1 MKKTT
6 LNLFALL
13 FVSVSFAQTYST
25 GTLPL
30 FSNSA
35 TNLNFS
41 VKIDVTSTLV
51 TMTMTGPSTGYM
63 SVGFNNTSMAN
74 SGDVVIFDGTNLS
87 DRTFNGFAA
96 TPVVDA
102 VQNWTVT
109 SNTVDSG
116 VRTVVGTRARD
127 TGDSNDY
134 VFNASASSLNLVY
147 ARKVADFTINY
158 HGGDSCGT
166 ITANFTLGN
175 DEFNVEAFKIYPNP
189 SKGLTNIE
197 LPSNIDSGVLK
208 IYDNLGRVVKNQTIS
223 TSENQVNTSDL
234 TSGSYLAV
242 IRTEYGNATKT
253 LVIE

>member
-6 LNLFALL
+6 LNLIALL

-25 GTLPL
+25 GTLAL
-30 FSNSA
+30 TSNSA
-35 TNLNFS
+35 TDLNFS
-41 VKIDVTSTLV
+41 VKIDVTATTV
-51 TMTMTGPSTGYM
+51 TMTLIGPSTGWLAM
-63 SVGFNNTSMAN
+63 GFNNTSMAS

-87 DRTFNGFAA
+87 DRTFNGFAV

-109 SNTVDSG
+109 SNTVASG
-116 VRTVVGTRARD
+116 VRTVVGTRARN

-134 VFNASASSLNLVY
+134 VFSASASSLNLVY
-147 ARKVADFTINY
+147 ARKVSDFTVSY

-166 ITANFTLGN
+166 VTSNFTLGN

-189 SKGLTNIE
+189 SRGLTNIE
-197 LPSNIDSGVLK
+197 LPTNIETGVLK
-208 IYDNLGRVVKNQTIS
+208 IYDNLGRVVKTQTIS
-223 TSENQVNTSDL
+223 TTENQVNTSEL
-234 TSGSYLAV
+234 TTGSYLAV

>member
-6 LNLFALL
+6 LNLIALL
-13 FVSVSFAQTYST
+13 FVSVCFSQTYST

-30 FSNSA
+30 TSNSA

-41 VKIDVTSTLV
+41 VKIDVTSSIV
-51 TMTMTGPSTGYM
+51 TMTLIGPSSGYLAM
-63 SVGFNNTSMAN
+63 GFNNTSMAS

-96 TPVVDA
+96 TPLVDA
-102 VQNWTVT
+102 IQNWTVT
-109 SNTVDSG
+109 SNTVASG

-134 VFNASASSLNLVY
+134 VFSASASSLNLVY
-147 ARKVADFTINY
+147 ARKVADFNINY

-166 ITANFTLGN
+166 VTSNFILGN

-189 SKGLTNIE
+189 SRGLTNIE
-197 LPSNIDSGVLK
+197 LPTNIETGVLK
-208 IYDNLGRVVKNQTIS
+208 IYDNLGRVVKTQTIS
-223 TSENQVNTSDL
+223 TTENQVNTSEL
-234 TSGSYLAV
+234 NTGSYLAV